1 MWHGTMR
8 GHSVRLWEEIWLQLI
23 QNIHKVCFIMPVYFR
38 EILLWNREWSSD
50 IESACGKA
58 CILDWS
64 ISAVSAAFIKQD

>member
-8 GHSVRLWEEIWLQLI
+8 GHSARLWEEIWLQLI

-38 EILLWNREWSSD
+38 EIILWNREWSSD

-58 CILDWS
+58 YILDWS